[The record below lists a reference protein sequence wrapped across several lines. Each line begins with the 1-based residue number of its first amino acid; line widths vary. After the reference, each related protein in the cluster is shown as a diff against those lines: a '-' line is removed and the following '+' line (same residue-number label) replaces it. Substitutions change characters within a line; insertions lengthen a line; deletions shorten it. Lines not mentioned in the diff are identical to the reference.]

1 MKKKGLYQLKDSQKE
16 TKEYTLSVLTEDKAG
31 LLNHIT
37 IIFNRRKMNINSL
50 NVSTTEVKG
59 VSRFTIVVKSNKEKI
74 TKVVNHI
81 NKLIDVLGAFLYEE
95 DEIYFQEIALYKLP
109 TKIFLKGNLVEK
121 IIIRKYGA
129 KILKIEEDHIIIQK
143 TGTKVGTQ
151 KLYDEL
157 KKFGEILEF
166 ARSGRVALSE
176 LLEQAPL
183 DGTSPRAGGP
193 APAAAARAFDDDDL
207 AGGGGGGS

>member
-1 MKKKGLYQLKDSQKE
+1 M
-16 TKEYTLSVLTEDKAG
+16 
-31 LLNHIT
+31 
-37 IIFNRRKMNINSL
+37 
-50 NVSTTEVKG
+50 
-59 VSRFTIVVKSNKEKI
+59 
-74 TKVVNHI
+74 
-81 NKLIDVLGAFLYEE
+81 LGAFLYEE

-157 KKFGEILEF
+157 EKFGEILEF
-166 ARSGRVALSE
+166 ARSGRVALSKKKRKTVNF
-176 LLEQAPL
+176 LRQLQKTKSNRL
-183 DGTSPRAGGP
+183 NI
-193 APAAAARAFDDDDL
+193 
-207 AGGGGGGS
+207 

>member
-1 MKKKGLYQLKDSQKE
+1 MKKKGLYQLKKSDNKI
-16 TKEYTLSVLTEDKAG
+16 KEYTLSVLTEDKAG

-37 IIFNRRKMNINSL
+37 IIFNRRKLNIDSL
-50 NVSTTEVKG
+50 NVSTTEVTG
-59 VSRFTIVVKSNKEKI
+59 VSRFTIVVNSTLESA
-74 TKVVNHI
+74 TKVVKQI
-81 NKLIDVLGAFLYEE
+81 RKLVDVLAAFLYEE
-95 DEIYFQEIALYKLP
+95 DEIYYQEIALYKLS
-109 TKIFLKGNLVEK
+109 TKIFLRGDLDEK

-166 ARSGRVALSE
+166 ARSGRVALSKKKRKTVNFLKE
-176 LLEQAPL
+176 LEKIKSNKLNI
-183 DGTSPRAGGP
+183 
-193 APAAAARAFDDDDL
+193 
-207 AGGGGGGS
+207 

>member
-1 MKKKGLYQLKDSQKE
+1 MKKKGLYQLKKSDNKI
-16 TKEYTLSVLTEDKAG
+16 KEYTLSVLTEDKAG

-37 IIFNRRKMNINSL
+37 IIFNRRKLNIDSL
-50 NVSTTEVKG
+50 NVSTTEITG
-59 VSRFTIVVKSNKEKI
+59 VSRFTIVVHSTLESA
-74 TKVVNHI
+74 TKVVKQI
-81 NKLIDVLGAFLYEE
+81 RKLVDVLAAFLYE
-95 DEIYFQEIALYKLP
+95 DNEIYYQEIALYKLS
-109 TKIFLKGNLVEK
+109 TKIFLRGDLVEK

-166 ARSGRVALSE
+166 ARSGRVALSKKKRKTVNFIKE
-176 LLEQAPL
+176 LEKIK
-183 DGTSPRAGGP
+183 SNKKKIN
-193 APAAAARAFDDDDL
+193 
-207 AGGGGGGS
+207 

>member
-1 MKKKGLYQLKDSQKE
+1 MKKKGLYQLKKSDNKI
-16 TKEYTLSVLTEDKAG
+16 KEYTLSVLTEDKAG

-37 IIFNRRKMNINSL
+37 IIFNRRNLNIDSL
-50 NVSTTEVKG
+50 NVSTTEVTG
-59 VSRFTIVVKSNKEKI
+59 VSRFTIVVHSTLESV
-74 TKVVNHI
+74 TKVVKQI
-81 NKLIDVLGAFLYEE
+81 RKLVDVLAAFLYEE
-95 DEIYFQEIALYKLP
+95 DEIYYQEIALYKLS
-109 TKIFLKGNLVEK
+109 TKIFLKGDLVEK

-166 ARSGRVALSE
+166 ARSGRVALSKKKRKTVNFLKE
-176 LLEQAPL
+176 LEKIK
-183 DGTSPRAGGP
+183 SNK
-193 APAAAARAFDDDDL
+193 
-207 AGGGGGGS
+207 

>member
-1 MKKKGLYQLKDSQKE
+1 MKKKGIYQFKSSKKE
-16 TKEYTLSVLTEDKAG
+16 SKEYTLSVLTEDKAG

-37 IIFNRRKMNINSL
+37 IIFNRRKINIDSL

-59 VSRFTIVVKSNKEKI
+59 VSRFTIVVNSSKEKI
-74 TKVVNHI
+74 IKVVNHI
-81 NKLIDVLGAFLYEE
+81 NKLIDVLAAFLYEE
-95 DEIYFQEIALYKLP
+95 DEIYYQEIALYKLS
-109 TKIFLKGNLVEK
+109 TKMFLKGDLVEK

-157 KKFGEILEF
+157 EKFGSILEF
-166 ARSGRVALSE
+166 VRSGRVAVSKSKRKTKNFIKE
-176 LLEQAPL
+176 LEKIKSNKLNIK
-183 DGTSPRAGGP
+183 
-193 APAAAARAFDDDDL
+193 
-207 AGGGGGGS
+207 